1 MFKGIGNFLSNAAS
15 YLDKNKNLASTE
27 ETKQTEAKDNTA
39 NVAKAEAS
47 SDVKPLNSPIS
58 HRKTSKAEDEVRMSS
73 TKEEKD
79 IENLLTDAIEDE
91 MPELDSDSDSDLN
104 FEEEAEYVT
113 KDDAKPRAFETESAY
128 YSKALDLVSKALDTS
143 IFSNV
148 ITSGYKAVAGSSNVD
163 NINELIDGFN
173 NKETLN
179 EELLNNLS
187 KMNQEEFSKLLTSQ
201 IIAKNSDVAY
211 YNTFVNHLCKLQDYI
226 KSHSVQHQAN
236 PGINKLIVKID
247 NIIKTM
253 ITDAFKQ
260 VKQNDIINTEELKDK
275 LIMRDIN
282 QYTYEKVKKQFIA
295 DLSRF
300 NTNFKLVY
308 KKQDLW
314 NSREL
319 KQDFHE
325 NNDNPASQKD
335 ITAIKEEFFNN
346 CHTQITDYI
355 NKYSPPNNKQIINAI
370 MIELTQSGMA
380 LSYSITNVLKD
391 SVFNKLLPEDSKY
404 IPLITNDYIRSD
416 AVIDLSEHEVNITTS
431 FTFTKGVS
439 LKNDNSE
446 EFVSSG
452 PITISYTLS
461 ITPNNTEEAKYKD
474 IKINFNNNQN

>member
-1 MFKGIGNFLSNAAS
+1 MFKGIGNLLSSAAS
-15 YLDKNKNLASTE
+15 YLDKSKNSSSPE
-27 ETKQTEAKDNTA
+27 ETEIKKNTA

-47 SDVKPLNSPIS
+47 SDVNYPNSAIGD
-58 HRKTSKAEDEVRMSS
+58 RKTFEVEEGIRSDQ
-73 TKEEKD
+73 KEGD
-79 IENLLTDAIEDE
+79 IEDLLTDAIEDE
-91 MPELDSDSDSDLN
+91 MPELDSDPDSDSDLD
-104 FEEEAEYVT
+104 FEVLTIKDAELQDIDP
-113 KDDAKPRAFETESAY
+113 KASY
-128 YSKALDLVSKALDTS
+128 YSQSLNLLSKVVDTS
-143 IFSNV
+143 IFSNA

-173 NKETLN
+173 NNTALSEK
-179 EELLNNLS
+179 LLNSLS

-226 KSHSVQHQAN
+226 KLHSVRHQAN
-236 PGINKLIVKID
+236 PSINELIVKID

-335 ITAIKEEFFNN
+335 ITAIKEDFFNN
-346 CHTQITDYI
+346 CHTQIMGYI

>member
-1 MFKGIGNFLSNAAS
+1 
-15 YLDKNKNLASTE
+15 
-27 ETKQTEAKDNTA
+27 
-39 NVAKAEAS
+39 
-47 SDVKPLNSPIS
+47 
-58 HRKTSKAEDEVRMSS
+58 
-73 TKEEKD
+73 
-79 IENLLTDAIEDE
+79 
-91 MPELDSDSDSDLN
+91 
-104 FEEEAEYVT
+104 
-113 KDDAKPRAFETESAY
+113 
-128 YSKALDLVSKALDTS
+128 
-143 IFSNV
+143 
-148 ITSGYKAVAGSSNVD
+148 
-163 NINELIDGFN
+163 
-173 NKETLN
+173 
-179 EELLNNLS
+179 
-187 KMNQEEFSKLLTSQ
+187 MNQEEFSKLLTSQ

-226 KSHSVQHQAN
+226 KSHSVRHQAN
-236 PGINKLIVKID
+236 PSINELIVKID

-335 ITAIKEEFFNN
+335 ITAIKEDFFNN
-346 CHTQITDYI
+346 CHTQIMGYI

-391 SVFNKLLPEDSKY
+391 SVFNNLLPEDSKY